1 MVKKPKKK
9 LYHYGNLLR
18 KNGMVK
24 KIQVVLDLEPR
35 TDDRIWWLI
44 IPHDERNEI
53 QSIRDE
59 LVYLDH
65 SLVFTCLLDMLMKKY
80 RT

>member
-24 KIQVVLDLEPR
+24 NTSSIR
-35 TDDRIWWLI
+35 FRTTTDDRIWWLI

-65 SLVFTCLLDMLMKKY
+65 SLVFTCLLYANEKI
-80 RT
+80 

>member
-1 MVKKPKKK
+1 
-9 LYHYGNLLR
+9 
-18 KNGMVK
+18 MVK

-53 QSIRDE
+53 QSEMNSSRPFFGLHMSIGYANE
-59 LVYLDH
+59 
-65 SLVFTCLLDMLMKKY
+65 KI
-80 RT
+80 

>member
-9 LYHYGNLLR
+9 SLWESVKEKWDG
-18 KNGMVK
+18 K

-53 QSIRDE
+53 QSEMNWPI
-59 LVYLDH
+59 
-65 SLVFTCLLDMLMKKY
+65 
-80 RT
+80 

>member
-1 MVKKPKKK
+1 MVEALSLWESVKEKWD
-9 LYHYGNLLR
+9 G
-18 KNGMVK
+18 K

-53 QSIRDE
+53 QSRDE
-59 LVYLDH
+59 LVYLTILWSSH
-65 SLVFTCLLDMLMKKY
+65 VYWIC
-80 RT
+80 